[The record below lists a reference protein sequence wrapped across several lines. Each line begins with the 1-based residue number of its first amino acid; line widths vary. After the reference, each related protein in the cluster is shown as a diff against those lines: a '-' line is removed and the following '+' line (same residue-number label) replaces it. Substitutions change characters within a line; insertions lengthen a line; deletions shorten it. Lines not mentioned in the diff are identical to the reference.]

1 MASLVLRSGRRH
13 GIRVCLSRWSL
24 GSRPA
29 NSAWEDGFNLR
40 DGHLMNIYSHDESF
54 LVRGSLLWRN
64 YYSSSVSQTERVEAV
79 ARQEKKTSN
88 SSMKFNSAASELSDW
103 GTIREMLSYVR
114 TQDDGGGRGGS
125 SGVLTRRLG
134 VAVGLLLG
142 SKVLN
147 VQVPFMFKH
156 VVDAF
161 SVVDPVS
168 TGGMLVMT
176 TPAMLIVGYGA
187 ARIGAS
193 LCNEARNAVF
203 ATITQNAIRTVSNRV
218 FSHLHQLDLSF
229 HLNKQTGSV
238 SRIIDRG
245 TRGINFIMSSMVVN
259 VIPTALEVSLVSGIL
274 AYKCGAP
281 FAALT
286 AATLGLYTAFTFWV
300 TQWRSQFRRE
310 MNKAEADASAIAID
324 SLINYETV
332 KYFGNEQHEM
342 KRYDDHLQKYQR
354 AAIETQ
360 QSLSLLN
367 FGQGAIFSTS
377 LMAAMLMAADGISRG
392 ELTVGDMV
400 MINGLLFQLSVP
412 LNFLG
417 TVYRETKQSLIDMSA
432 MFSLLRETSEIR
444 GNTPVDALVL
454 PPKPVGGFDLELND
468 VSFGYPSVERDILK
482 SVSLHVPAGTSCA
495 LVGTSGSGKSTI
507 LRLLFRFYDP
517 KTGSV
522 KLNGKDIRD
531 MDLDSL
537 RNVFGVVPQDVVLFN
552 ETVEYNIRYG
562 RLDASDE
569 EVREAAKYA
578 AIHDQIIRFPQG
590 YQTMVGER
598 GLKLSGGEK
607 QRIALARA
615 FLKQPGVALLDEP
628 TSALDSSTEQ
638 SILEGLFGLAEGRT
652 CVVVAHRLSTAARCD
667 KIVVLD
673 HGCVVES
680 GSHEELLALGGKY
693 AELWSQH
700 NTHYEDTEADDK
712 K

>member
-1 MASLVLRSGRRH
+1 L
-13 GIRVCLSRWSL
+13 
-24 GSRPA
+24 
-29 NSAWEDGFNLR
+29 
-40 DGHLMNIYSHDESF
+40 
-54 LVRGSLLWRN
+54 
-64 YYSSSVSQTERVEAV
+64 
-79 ARQEKKTSN
+79 
-88 SSMKFNSAASELSDW
+88 ELS
-103 GTIREMLSYVR
+103 
-114 TQDDGGGRGGS
+114 
-125 SGVLTRRLG
+125 
-134 VAVGLLLG
+134 
-142 SKVLN
+142 
-147 VQVPFMFKH
+147 
-156 VVDAF
+156 
-161 SVVDPVS
+161 
-168 TGGMLVMT
+168 
-176 TPAMLIVGYGA
+176 
-187 ARIGAS
+187 
-193 LCNEARNAVF
+193 
-203 ATITQNAIRTVSNRV
+203 
-218 FSHLHQLDLSF
+218 
-229 HLNKQTGSV
+229 
-238 SRIIDRG
+238 
-245 TRGINFIMSSMVVN
+245 
-259 VIPTALEVSLVSGIL
+259 
-274 AYKCGAP
+274 
-281 FAALT
+281 
-286 AATLGLYTAFTFWV
+286 
-300 TQWRSQFRRE
+300 
-310 MNKAEADASAIAID
+310 
-324 SLINYETV
+324 
-332 KYFGNEQHEM
+332 
-342 KRYDDHLQKYQR
+342 
-354 AAIETQ
+354 
-360 QSLSLLN
+360 
-367 FGQGAIFSTS
+367 
-377 LMAAMLMAADGISRG
+377 
-392 ELTVGDMV
+392 
-400 MINGLLFQLSVP
+400 
-412 LNFLG
+412 
-417 TVYRETKQSLIDMSA
+417 
-432 MFSLLRETSEIR
+432 
-444 GNTPVDALVL
+444 
-454 PPKPVGGFDLELND
+454 D

-517 KTGSV
+517 KTGCV

>member
-1 MASLVLRSGRRH
+1 MASVVLRSGRHTH
-13 GIRVCLSRWSL
+13 GIRGCLSRCL
-24 GSRPA
+24 GSRP
-29 NSAWEDGFNLR
+29 NTTWEDGDSFSH
-40 DGHLMNIYSHDESF
+40 HLIHLSKEYT
-54 LVRGSLLWRN
+54 GSMYGSVLWRN
-64 YYSSSVSQTERVEAV
+64 YHSSFVSQTGTGTE
-79 ARQEKKTSN
+79 KTSN
-88 SSMKFNSAASELSDW
+88 TLIRNGDSTASDW
-103 GTIREMLSYVR
+103 STIREMLSYVR
-114 TQDDGGGRGGS
+114 TQNGDRGD
-125 SGVLTRRLG
+125 SGVLKRRLG
-134 VAVGLLLG
+134 VAVALLLG

-161 SVVDPVS
+161 TVDPTGGLS
-168 TGGMLVMT
+168 TGVILTMT
-176 TPAMLIVGYGA
+176 PTMLIVGYGA

-193 LCNEARNAVF
+193 LCNEVRNAVF

-218 FSHLHQLDLSF
+218 FSHLHLLDISF

-286 AATLGLYTAFTFWV
+286 AATLGLYTVFTFWV

-342 KRYDDHLQKYQR
+342 KRYDDHLQKYQK

-444 GNTPVDALVL
+444 RNTPVDALVL
-454 PPKPVGGFDLELND
+454 PPKQVGGFDLELD
-468 VSFGYPSVERDILK
+468 KVSFGYPSVERDILN

-522 KLNGKDIRD
+522 KLNGKDIRE

-578 AIHDQIIRFPQG
+578 AIHDQIVRFPKG

-652 CVVVAHRLSTAARCD
+652 CIVVAHRLSTAARCD

-673 HGCVVES
+673 HGRVVES
-680 GSHEELLALGGKY
+680 GSHDELLALGGKY
-693 AELWSQH
+693 AQLWSQH
-700 NTHYEDTEADDK
+700 STHYEDAEADGDDK
-712 K
+712 NK